1 MLNERKEILFIFK
14 GTSMM
19 HRQTS
24 VFFPAH
30 LPAAELD
37 TNARTILERRYLR
50 KDEQGNVCEAP
61 EELFWRVAWNI
72 ALPDAQHDPKAAVQ
86 ETAETFYRMMA
97 DCRFLPNSPC
107 LRGAGREFQQ
117 LFACFVLPIE
127 DSLDSIFDTLKLTA
141 TIHKSGGGTGF
152 SFSRLRPRNAPIRK
166 TAGVSSGPISFMRVY
181 NAATSEISQGG
192 VRRGANMG
200 ILRVDHPDIEEFIDC
215 KHEENV
221 LTTFNISVAINDA
234 FMAAFEENRDYDIID
249 PHTET
254 VVGQKNARAIFEKIV
269 QHAWQNGEPGIVFI
283 DRINASESNMVP
295 AIGTIE
301 STNPCGEQ
309 PLLPYESCVLGSIN
323 LAKFSSAGSVA
334 WDALRKTVY
343 DAVHFLDN
351 TIDANHYVDEKIGD
365 MTKGMR
371 RFGLGV
377 MGFADLLIAL
387 SIPYNSADAVTLA
400 EEIMGFIDD
409 EARAASEELARTRGV
424 FPFFA
429 KSLYAARN
437 AKPIRN
443 VARTTIAPTGT
454 ISTIA
459 GCSSGIEP
467 IFALVHRRK
476 SLWKKDGT
484 ATMELLVVNKQF
496 EARARAAGIYSQELM
511 EKISDRGTVQGI
523 AEIPMELRRI
533 FVTSHDIEAEA
544 HVNIQ
549 AAFQRHVNNA
559 VSKTINF
566 PHHATPEDV
575 SRAYLRAYHSGCKG
589 ITIYRD
595 GSRSLQVLTAGSG
608 SKKESAPTQ
617 QKKVEP
623 MSFTPATPVESIDN
637 HKTKCPE
644 CGAPIEAGEGCFK
657 CLHCGHSQCS

>member
-1 MLNERKEILFIFK
+1 
-14 GTSMM
+14 M

-30 LPAAELD
+30 LPLAQLD
-37 TNARTILERRYLR
+37 NNARTILERRYLR
-50 KDEQGNVCEAP
+50 KDEQNTVCESP

-72 ALPDAQHDPKAAVQ
+72 ALSDTQYDQQADIQ
-86 ETAETFYRMMA
+86 ETAEVFYRMMA
-97 DCRFLPNSPC
+97 ECRFLPNSPC
-107 LRGAGREFQQ
+107 LRGAGRDLQQ

-127 DSLDSIFDTLKLTA
+127 DSLDSIFETLKLTA
-141 TIHKSGGGTGF
+141 VIHKSGGGTGF

-166 TAGVSSGPISFMRVY
+166 TAGVSSGPVSFMRVY

-200 ILRVDHPDIEEFIDC
+200 IMRVDHPDIEEFIDC
-215 KHEENV
+215 KLNESA

-234 FMAAFEENRDYDIID
+234 FVSALEENRDYDIID
-249 PHTET
+249 PHTDT
-254 VVGQKNARAIFEKIV
+254 IVGQKSARMIFEKIV
-269 QHAWQNGEPGIVFI
+269 QNAWQNGDPGIVFI
-283 DRINASESNMVP
+283 DRINASESNMTP
-295 AIGTIE
+295 ALGNIE

-309 PLLPYESCVLGSIN
+309 PLFPYESCVLGSIN
-323 LAKFSSAGSVA
+323 LAKFATREGLD
-334 WDALRKTVY
+334 WGLLRTTIHDA
-343 DAVHFLDN
+343 AHFLDN
-351 TIDANHYVDEKIGD
+351 TIDANHYVTDKIAE

-377 MGFADLLIAL
+377 MGFADMLIAL
-387 SIPYNSADAVTLA
+387 SIPYDSAEAVKTA
-400 EEIMGFIDD
+400 EQIMSFIDQ
-409 EARAASEELARTRGV
+409 EARIASEELAIKRGA
-424 FPFFA
+424 FPFFS
-429 KSLYAARN
+429 KSLYATRN
-437 AKPIRN
+437 EKPIRN

-476 SLWKKDGT
+476 SLWKKDVAT
-484 ATMELLVVNKQF
+484 AELLVVNRQF
-496 EARARAAGIYSQELM
+496 EMRAREAGIYSQELM
-511 EKISDRGTVQGI
+511 EKISDKGTVQGI
-523 AEIPMELRRI
+523 TEIPVELRRI

-544 HVNIQ
+544 HINIQ

-566 PHHATPEDV
+566 PHNATLEDV
-575 SRAYLRAYHSGCKG
+575 SHAYLRAYHSGCKG

-595 GSRSLQVLTAGSG
+595 GSRSIQVLTAGSG
-608 SKKESAPTQ
+608 TKKTEAATTAKHSSTESFN
-617 QKKVEP
+617 
-623 MSFTPATPVESIDN
+623 FTPATPTTATDN
-637 HKTKCPE
+637 HLVQCPE

-657 CLHCGHSQCS
+657 CLQCGHSQCN